1 MPLHQQTPHQQT
13 PLSRRGFLAGVV
25 ASGMTQVVA
34 FTACTRT
41 PSRPPNI
48 VFVFADD
55 LGWADVPF
63 QGSDFMETPR
73 LEALRQQG
81 MTFTNAYA
89 SMANCAPSRACMLS
103 SMYSPR
109 HAVYAVQSTKRGPVS
124 EMRLQP
130 VPNVV
135 DLDSN
140 IVTFGEAMRE
150 AGYRTGLFGKWH
162 LGFDE
167 GHKPTDQGFDDYLD
181 SRYPNPNRFQDEPDD
196 PKGLFSISRAAC
208 EFMEENRDRPF
219 LAYIAHHA
227 IHTALE
233 ARPSSLRKFEEKT
246 PGKQHSDP
254 LYAACTYDLDAA
266 VGVVLDKLEELGL
279 TENTVVL
286 FTSDNGGTQKSSQ
299 EPLRGSK
306 GGYYEGGIREPM
318 LVRWPGVVQPGSVCD
333 VPVSNIDFYPT
344 FLEIAGVAPSG
355 TQAMDGES
363 LGPLLSASGDLQREA
378 LFWHFPGYLNDPVV
392 RPRDPIFRTRPVTV
406 VRKGDWKLHLY
417 HEEWQLDG
425 GRARIETNNAVELYN
440 LRDDVGEHNN
450 LALSSPEKR
459 EELVD
464 EILNFW
470 KRTGAVLPTEP
481 TRSIVPLRRRASVR
495 FLRVAM
501 HSRGVSLTCGT
512 LDHLASSAE
521 FCCALCCSPGNLQQ

>member
-1 MPLHQQTPHQQT
+1 MVSEQQRKW
-13 PLSRRGFLAGVV
+13 SRRRFLAGAIT
-25 ASGMTQVVA
+25 ASA
-34 FTACTRT
+34 IAATAGLSSCTRT
-41 PSRPPNI
+41 PRRLPNI

-73 LEALRQQG
+73 LESLRQQG

-109 HAVYAVQSTKRGPVS
+109 HAVYAVQSTKRGPVN

-135 DLDSN
+135 DLDTN
-140 IVTFGEAMRE
+140 IVTFAEAMRG

-162 LGFDE
+162 LGFGD

-181 SRYPNPNRFQDEPDD
+181 SRYPNPNRFRDEPDD

-208 EFMEENRDRPF
+208 EFIEENRDRPF
-219 LAYIAHHA
+219 LAYISHHA

-233 ARPSSLRKFEEKT
+233 ARPSSLRKFQDKA

-266 VGVVLDKLEELGL
+266 VGVVLDKLDELSL
-279 TENTVVL
+279 AENTFVL

-344 FLEIAGVAPSG
+344 FLDFAGAVHSG
-355 TQAMDGES
+355 AQAMDGES
-363 LGPLLSASGDLQREA
+363 LVPLLRASGTLQREA
-378 LFWHFPGYLNDPVV
+378 LFWHFPGYLNDPVL

-425 GRARIETNNAVELYN
+425 GRDRLDANNAVELYN
-440 LRDDVGEHNN
+440 LRDDVGEHDN
-450 LALSSPEKR
+450 LALSNSEKR
-459 EELVD
+459 EELID
-464 EILNFW
+464 EILSFW
-470 KRTGAVLPTEP
+470 NRTGAVLPTEP
-481 TRSIVPLRRRASVR
+481 NPEYRPA
-495 FLRVAM
+495 
-501 HSRGVSLTCGT
+501 RG
-512 LDHLASSAE
+512 
-521 FCCALCCSPGNLQQ
+521 PG